1 MGFARYIK
9 CRWHATYG
17 NDIDS
22 SLGAQQAEVQPT
34 VEQQHTLHE
43 VDTSLDTRQPEV
55 QPELA
60 EGMPSPIVR
69 KNKVNWIF
77 LLFCT
82 CTAKIYM
89 KEAYAICAFRVFQ
102 ILTK

>member
-1 MGFARYIK
+1 MPL
-9 CRWHATYG
+9 

-55 QPELA
+55 QPEVQPELA

-69 KNKVNWIF
+69 KNKVN
-77 LLFCT
+77 
-82 CTAKIYM
+82 
-89 KEAYAICAFRVFQ
+89 
-102 ILTK
+102 

>member
-1 MGFARYIK
+1 MPL
-9 CRWHATYG
+9 

-43 VDTSLDTRQPEV
+43 VDTSLDTQQPEV

-69 KNKVNWIF
+69 KNKV
-77 LLFCT
+77 

>member
-1 MGFARYIK
+1 MPL
-9 CRWHATYG
+9 

-69 KNKVNWIF
+69 ENKVN
-77 LLFCT
+77 
-82 CTAKIYM
+82 
-89 KEAYAICAFRVFQ
+89 
-102 ILTK
+102 